1 MYRRSSHSRHWNGW
15 YCDCRLLCLD
25 NLSWCPKGAC
35 VLSVKWWWAC
45 WSLLWTT
52 TVLKWVGGSPLVWWS
67 VTLSVIVNPQAEV
80 QQLMDKF
87 CGILPSNYSTEVQ
100 ICPSS
105 PVHHPVL
112 SFHYANPSP
121 ISFTHLLLSLPSCHS
136 FTCTRSPA
144 INTVSLACNTILSSD
159 LGAFGDLCGE
169 CKLTYRHPLSNMLIW
184 MTMLFCRTT
193 PIKSVRS
200 LTSVTPPLLISKWVC
215 SCDWALLQWLC
226 LNHWL

>member
-1 MYRRSSHSRHWNGW
+1 MSKGS
-15 YCDCRLLCLD
+15 LCSL
-25 NLSWCPKGAC
+25 CEM
-35 VLSVKWWWAC
+35 VV
-45 WSLLWTT
+45 SLL
-52 TVLKWVGGSPLVWWS
+52 KPLV
-67 VTLSVIVNPQAEV
+67 
-80 QQLMDKF
+80 D
-87 CGILPSNYSTEVQ
+87 SNSTEVSGGITPCLM
-100 ICPSS
+100 ICDAQCDCQSTGRSTATYGQVLRYSS
-105 PVHHPVL
+105 IELFNRGTNMSILSCAP
-112 SFHYANPSP
+112 SFHCANPSP
-121 ISFTHLLLSLPSCHS
+121 ISFTHLLLLSPIMPF

-144 INTVSLACNTILSSD
+144 VNTVSLVCNTILSSD
-159 LGAFGDLCGE
+159 LGAFGNLCGE

>member
-1 MYRRSSHSRHWNGW
+1 MYHGVYSHTWKGIHYPMYRRSSHSRHWNGW
-15 YCDCRLLCLD
+15 YCDCRLLCLN

-45 WSLLWTT
+45 WSLLWTA

-105 PVHHPVL
+105 PVHHPDL
-112 SFHYANPSP
+112 SFHCANPSP
-121 ISFTHLLLSLPSCHS
+121 ISFTHLLLSLPSCRS

-144 INTVSLACNTILSSD
+144 VNTVSLVCNTILSSG
-159 LGAFGDLCGE
+159 LGAFGNLCGE
-169 CKLTYRHPLSNMLIW
+169 YKLTYRHPLSNMLI
-184 MTMLFCRTT
+184 
-193 PIKSVRS
+193 
-200 LTSVTPPLLISKWVC
+200 
-215 SCDWALLQWLC
+215 
-226 LNHWL
+226 